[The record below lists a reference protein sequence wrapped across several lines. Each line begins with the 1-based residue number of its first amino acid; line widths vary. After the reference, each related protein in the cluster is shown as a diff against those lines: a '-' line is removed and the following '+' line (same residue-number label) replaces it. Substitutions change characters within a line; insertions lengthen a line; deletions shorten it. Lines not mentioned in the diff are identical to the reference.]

1 MYLEYAYIHPLF
13 KHPNVVKKG
22 SSSSSLLFLTL
33 KLQHQNPTRPC
44 FFHAIP
50 QSPRS
55 CAAKR
60 ASREPARDNA
70 DPRSKELE
78 NCTEH
83 PAAIVQIGGELG
95 VFGLFSFVWD
105 EAEGS
110 LQVASLEL
118 QGYTYI

>member
-1 MYLEYAYIHPLF
+1 M
-13 KHPNVVKKG
+13 
-22 SSSSSLLFLTL
+22 
-33 KLQHQNPTRPC
+33 R
-44 FFHAIP
+44 
-50 QSPRS
+50 RS

-95 VFGLFSFVWD
+95 VVDTPDLD
-105 EAEGS
+105 EIVDADAWGRKAATDVSKS
-110 LQVASLEL
+110 LKAAA
-118 QGYTYI
+118 